1 MTSASYL
8 FPESKYLQLLFIGV
22 PEKHE
27 LVDLLGQISLL
38 SF

>member
-8 FPESKYLQLLFIGV
+8 FPEPESLQLLFIGV
-22 PEKHE
+22 AEQHE
-27 LVDLLGQISLL
+27 LLHLVGQISLL